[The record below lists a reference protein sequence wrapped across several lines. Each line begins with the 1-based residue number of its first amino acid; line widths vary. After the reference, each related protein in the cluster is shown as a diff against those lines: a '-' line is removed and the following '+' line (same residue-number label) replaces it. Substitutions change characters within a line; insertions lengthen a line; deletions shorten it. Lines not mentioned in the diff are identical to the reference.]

1 MPSKRA
7 NCTVE
12 RDGRAN
18 VRVRVEHVA
27 DSDSKGTQRRRKA
40 PRKEIH
46 VETKGSLPLSAE
58 HIEQTLRARAND
70 DSQVPS
76 GSGSQV
82 PNDDGSQ
89 VPNDDFPD
97 EVTGFETFL
106 DEALAN
112 MNLASEETNET
123 PGRKTS
129 NFYLREWLDKSF
141 DAYMHVFFDRDA
153 PPKSDCCESCLNVAE
168 SFYRCTSCLGRAAL
182 CSGCIVA
189 SHRSQP
195 THRIREWDGKCWV
208 DSSLSSVGLT
218 IYLGHGGKPCDDND
232 KTWTL
237 LVGDLNGFTE
247 ISVRYCTHSK
257 PVQKALQLLDV
268 GLFPCTDEHPKTAFT
283 FPMLDMYDAL
293 TTVARTSGHKYYSAL
308 ERVTN
313 PGFPDDVKDRYR
325 EMMTTHRKHL
335 HMEKQ
340 CRSGY
345 SFKAHPIIDV
355 HPGDQAFDCV
365 ACPRPGFNFEWDE
378 VPEDERPWFRIFV
391 SYDGNFRSSR
401 KAKKVDAGDI
411 CLSDGVAYFSHK
423 APYKEWIDSCPQ
435 PKRAVKPVCDHHKA
449 GNDTSVRWVG
459 KSITGIGAFTCTS
472 HSCFI
477 PRGAVDYFRGELFW
491 YCDYAFACMYH
502 YLRKRGYIPIGM
514 TYDIWCHWWVNFLKS
529 RAANLPEHLRL
540 PADLDLIG
548 AIPKWHLIGHD
559 RECLIRWAM
568 EFMRYIGRMEGEGPE
583 RVWAHLNEHS
593 GSTSEQ
599 SPGQRTESI
608 NNIAG
613 DWNYRK
619 AITMHRTLPARARDA
634 KKMRNREKANLD
646 GLTSS
651 LPDTKIALWQGMEP
665 EPTWDPSTKQWS
677 SLCMDPVLTGGAQAA
692 LQEERDLENPTSRIA
707 GRRPGVARCFMEGI
721 ELEHSVRSYNE
732 DAKKIGKK
740 PTPKQAETLNSKR
753 MALQDRMEKF
763 QKKLTAYM
771 GDVGEP
777 DLPRPQPLLDEDLE
791 EDNIDL
797 GMPSSYAPGTLEAA
811 GLSTLAELERKL
823 RRGVCV
829 DSIDSVKRLLGAK
842 AAAIN
847 YKKTQISGQVAVT
860 RSESRIRAHTAKI
873 EGVRWRY
880 LNSRGALIKLGMKG
894 DDEATYLD
902 LVESDLISLKTHFEN
917 YTASRTG
924 RGTTKI
930 SWIWRSAAIPTTDDW
945 EVDALQPEWFRA
957 RERFRR
963 WDEQLVMVKRE
974 MILSIRSFQKYQELW
989 EWRAS
994 NGCPTPGMQVYA
1006 IRRSRLFAE
1015 LARRMLVACH
1025 DYLKDD
1031 TVSLGWCD
1039 KWLSANMSGI

>member
-1 MPSKRA
+1 MSKRA
-7 NCTVE
+7 HCTIE
-12 RDGRAN
+12 RDGRPN
-18 VRVRVEHVA
+18 VRVRVEHVN
-27 DSDSKGTQRRRKA
+27 DSDLKGANRRRKA
-40 PRKEIH
+40 PRKEIL
-46 VETKGSLPLSAE
+46 VEAKGPLPSSAE
-58 HIEQTLRARAND
+58 DIEQTLRARAND
-70 DSQVPS
+70 VP
-76 GSGSQV
+76 QV
-82 PNDDGSQ
+82 PNNDAAQPPDNDAAQ
-89 VPNDDFPD
+89 VPDDDLPD
-97 EVTGFETFL
+97 ELTGFETFL
-106 DEALAN
+106 EEAFAN
-112 MNLASEETNET
+112 MNLGSEETNESAE
-123 PGRKTS
+123 RK
-129 NFYLREWLDKSF
+129 
-141 DAYMHVFFDRDA
+141 
-153 PPKSDCCESCLNVAE
+153 
-168 SFYRCTSCLGRAAL
+168 
-182 CSGCIVA
+182 
-189 SHRSQP
+189 P
-195 THRIREWDGKCWV
+195 THRIRQWDGQCWV
-208 DSSLSSVGLT
+208 DSTLSSAGLT
-218 IYLGHGGKPCDDND
+218 IYLGHGGKPCEDND
-232 KTWTL
+232 KTSKL

-283 FPMLDMYDAL
+283 LPMLDMYDAL
-293 TTVARTSGHKYYSAL
+293 TTVGRTSGHKYYSAL

-313 PGFPDDVKDRYR
+313 PGFPADVKDRYR

-345 SFKAHPIIDV
+345 SFKRHPIIDV

-378 VPEDERPWFRIFV
+378 VPEDERIFV

-401 KAKKVDAGDI
+401 KAKKVDPGDI
-411 CLSDGVAYFSHK
+411 CLSDGVAYFSQK

-435 PKRAVKPVCDHHKA
+435 PKRTVKPVCDHHKA

-459 KSITGIGAFTCTS
+459 KAITGIGAFTCTS
-472 HSCFI
+472 HSCFM
-477 PRGAVDYFRGELFW
+477 PRGAINYFRGELFW

-529 RAANLPEHLRL
+529 RAANLPEDLRL
-540 PADLDLIG
+540 PDDLDLIG
-548 AIPKWHLIGHD
+548 AIPKWHLPGHD

-619 AITMHRTLPARARDA
+619 AITMYRTLPARHREAT
-634 KKMRNREKANLD
+634 KMRSREKANFE
-646 GLTSS
+646 GLTVS
-651 LPDTKIALWQGMEP
+651 LPKTKVTLWEGMET
-665 EPTWDPSTKQWS
+665 EPKWDPSTKQWTS
-677 SLCMDPVLTGGAQAA
+677 PFMDPVLTGGAQAA

-707 GRRPGVARCFMEGI
+707 GRRPGVTRCFMEGI

-753 MALQDRMEKF
+753 MALQDRIEKF
-763 QKKLTAYM
+763 QQKLMAYM

-777 DLPRPQPLLDEDLE
+777 DLPRHQPLLDEDLE
-791 EDNIDL
+791 ADNIDL
-797 GMPSSYAPGTLEAA
+797 GMPSSYASDTLEAA

-847 YKKTQISGQVAVT
+847 FKNTQISGQVAVT

-880 LNSRGALIKLGMKG
+880 LNSRGALIKLGMRG
-894 DDEATYLD
+894 DDEAKYLD
-902 LVESDLISLKTHFEN
+902 LVESDLISLKAHFEN
-917 YTASRTG
+917 YTASRGG

-930 SWIWRSAAIPTTDDW
+930 SWIWRSAAVPTTDDW
-945 EVDALQPEWFRA
+945 EVDALQTEWFRA
-957 RERFRR
+957 RERFNR
-963 WDEQLVMVKRE
+963 WDEQLVLVKRE
-974 MILSIRSFQKYQELW
+974 MILSVRSFQKYQELW
-989 EWRAS
+989 EWRGS
-994 NGCPTPGMQVYA
+994 NGCPTPSMRVYA
-1006 IRRSRLFAE
+1006 LRRSRFFAE

-1025 DYLKDD
+1025 DQLKDD
-1031 TVSLGWCD
+1031 TVSLGWCNT
-1039 KWLSANMSGI
+1039 WLSANMSGI